1 MNVLGLD
8 IGGTGIK
15 GAIVDTKSGTLIT
28 ERLRI
33 KTPQPATPEAV
44 IETATGIIKE
54 FNWNGPVGVGF
65 PAAVVNEVV
74 MTASNIDTSWI
85 GLNAAKKIE
94 DASGC
99 AVHLLNDV
107 DAAGYAE
114 MRFGA
119 GKDDT
124 GIILM
129 AAFGTG
135 IGTAIFQNRVLLPN
149 TEFGH
154 IMINGQNAESFASN
168 ATREAENLSWE
179 EWGGRVSEYLN
190 RLTSL
195 VWVDKVIMG
204 GGVSKHFELYED
216 YLKTNI
222 SVEPAKLRNHAGII
236 GAAIS
241 AEKEFLV

>member
-8 IGGTGIK
+8 IGGTVIK
-15 GAIVDTKSGTLIT
+15 GAIVDTKTGTLTTDRI
-28 ERLRI
+28 RI
-33 KTPQPATPEAV
+33 KTPQPATPDAI
-44 IETATGIIKE
+44 IETTTQIIKE
-54 FNWNGPVGVGF
+54 FNWIGPVGIGF
-65 PAAVVNEVV
+65 PAAVVHEVV
-74 MTASNIDTSWI
+74 MTASNIDKSWI
-85 GLNAAKKIE
+85 GLNAAKKME
-94 DASGC
+94 QASGC

-119 GKDDT
+119 GKGNK
-124 GIILM
+124 GIVLVV
-129 AAFGTG
+129 AFGTG
-135 IGTAIFQNRVLLPN
+135 IGTAVFNNRVLLPN

-154 IMINGQNAESFASN
+154 IIMHGDIAEKYASN
-168 ATREAENLSWE
+168 ATRENNDLSWE

-195 VWVDKVIMG
+195 VWVDNIIMG
-204 GGVSKHFELYED
+204 GGVSKHYHLYEQ
-216 YLKTNI
+216 YLNTNI
-222 SVEPAKLRNHAGII
+222 PVEPAKLRNHAGII